1 MTMKMPFRIF
11 FVPFSLLQ
19 YSEHVLAAGRGS
31 SCSDVICVFTGT
43 VVGLVILGIFF
54 VSIAANIA
62 EKGFVRGLV
71 EHKGFQSLF
80 FYLSVIG
87 CFTWVFAMLYE
98 IDKTLAIVFCLTA
111 VVIIHKL
118 YLKP

>member
-1 MTMKMPFRIF
+1 MKMPFRIL
-11 FVPFSLLQ
+11 FVAFSLLLC
-19 YSEHVLAAGRGS
+19 SEHVHAAGRGG

-43 VVGLVILGIFF
+43 VVGLAILGIFF
-54 VSIAANIA
+54 LSVAANIT

-71 EHKGFQSLF
+71 EHKGLQSLF

-87 CFTWVFAMLYE
+87 GFTWVLAMLYE
-98 IDKTLAIVFCLTA
+98 IDKTLAIVFCLAT